1 MILKDLKENLTY
13 YNRFLRSGGLPNF
26 LILGAQKAGTTSLF
40 NYIETYGKNF
50 LPPERKELYFFTEH
64 FDKGLKYYRSFFPK
78 CKKGQI
84 TGEATPDY
92 LFYHKCPK
100 RIKEALGNVKFI
112 ILLRNPIDRL
122 ISHYNFMNFTNKTNA
137 IDPEPID
144 VAVRHEKDWVNL
156 KDDFPINFNY
166 SYKYY
171 SYKSR
176 GIYHKQLERWFD
188 HFPRESFLIFDFDDF
203 INDTHKVMNDVFTFL
218 NIDAEEIPN
227 RKENFPAYN
236 KNINKGKNKLDP
248 DTRKYLEDF
257 FKPHNEALYKL
268 INKNFKWL

>member
-1 MILKDLKENLTY
+1 
-13 YNRFLRSGGLPNF
+13 
-26 LILGAQKAGTTSLF
+26 
-40 NYIETYGKNF
+40 
-50 LPPERKELYFFTEH
+50 
-64 FDKGLKYYRSFFPK
+64 
-78 CKKGQI
+78 
-84 TGEATPDY
+84 
-92 LFYHKCPK
+92 
-100 RIKEALGNVKFI
+100 
-112 ILLRNPIDRL
+112 
-122 ISHYNFMNFTNKTNA
+122 MNFTNKTNA

-144 VAVRHEKDWVNL
+144 AAVRHEKDWVNL